1 MAVAK
6 KVDCLLLERQYTS
19 LGNKLAIRR
28 KRSASAVITQ
38 GAVITPLPT
47 LCQVGQL
54 RIFSR
59 CARVGGFGSSS
70 AYRGALQKS
79 LPALP

>member
-1 MAVAK
+1 VAVAE

-19 LGNKLAIRR
+19 LGNKLAIRS

-47 LCQVGQL
+47 LHRRDLSQIHLVNGLVSICL
-54 RIFSR
+54 KI
-59 CARVGGFGSSS
+59 
-70 AYRGALQKS
+70 QKTH
-79 LPALP
+79 